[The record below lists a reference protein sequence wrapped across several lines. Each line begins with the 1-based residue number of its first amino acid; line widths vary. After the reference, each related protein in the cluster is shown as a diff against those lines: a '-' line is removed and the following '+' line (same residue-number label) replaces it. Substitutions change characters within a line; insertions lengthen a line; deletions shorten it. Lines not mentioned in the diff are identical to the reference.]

1 MRRSSNWIPAVTAPV
16 PAHAEQVEFD
26 LTLTGPGQVGLRNV
40 KLTRTS

>member
-1 MRRSSNWIPAVTAPV
+1 
-16 PAHAEQVEFD
+16 VEFD